1 VAERP
6 DLEYA
11 LPILAVELA
20 GARVARVEVDRPVV
34 VRVATGRADE
44 RFEPP
49 QIGGVFGAVERR
61 AHVALFA
68 LDAPDDGGGARPLE
82 IGVQPMLA
90 GRFRLDAPGA
100 KRPRDAAVTW
110 VLEDGRALV
119 YRDDVQMGKVFLL
132 DRGRR
137 DRMPGLDRVG
147 LDALDPAVFTREAF
161 RALARKRRDQAKVF
175 VMDKGAIDA
184 LGNAY
189 GDEVLFEAGIHPKAW
204 VAKLPDDQVDA
215 LHDAIV
221 RVLGRARDVL
231 RERRP
236 PLDEKLRDFLSV
248 RGRAGEPCVRCGAKL
263 RRAGVHGHD
272 AIFCPVCQP
281 DERGSAIVDWR
292 KLAEARSQGPFTPE
306 APSPPAQGAATTPS
320 PAKKPRRKRGT
331 TSG

>member
-1 VAERP
+1 MAERP

-20 GARVARVEVDRPVV
+20 GARIARVEVDKPVV
-34 VRVATGRADE
+34 VRVATARPDD

-49 QIGGVFGAVERR
+49 QIGATFGAVERR
-61 AHVALFA
+61 AHVALLA
-68 LDAPDDGGGARPLE
+68 LDAADAATGHRRALE
-82 IGVQPMLA
+82 LAVQPMLA

-110 VLEDGRALV
+110 ILEDGRALV
-119 YRDDVQMGKVFLL
+119 YRDDVQMGKVYLIE
-132 DRGRR
+132 RGRR
-137 DRMPGLDRVG
+137 DRVPGLEKVG

-161 RALARKRRDQAKVF
+161 RALAKKRRDQAKVF

-204 VAKLPDDQVDA
+204 VAKLPEAKVDA

-221 RVLGRARDVL
+221 AVLGRARDVI

-236 PLDEKLRDFLSV
+236 AIDDKLRDFLAV
-248 RGRAGEPCVRCGAKL
+248 RGRAGEACVRCGTKL
-263 RRAGVHGHD
+263 RKAGVHGHD
-272 AIFCPVCQP
+272 AIFCPTCQP
-281 DERGSAIVDWR
+281 DDRGSAIVDWR
-292 KLAEARSQGPFTPE
+292 KLAEARSLGPGP
-306 APSPPAQGAATTPS
+306 GAATPPPVEPPS
-320 PAKKPRRKRGT
+320 PEAARPPARRRRRPT
-331 TSG
+331 